1 MTRSP
6 KSIQPPN
13 SIRPGAAALLYT
25 PDGRYL
31 MQHRDRAPGNRFP
44 GWWCCF
50 GGGISAGETPV
61 AALRRELR
69 EEIGFQ
75 KAEPQQFTE
84 LTVTLPFAEP
94 CLERILYFAVELPAD
109 DTAGLRLG
117 EGAAMA
123 LWRPAELA
131 REERVVPW
139 DLAAVLMHAR
149 RAALFSGR
157 PSPRRD

>member
-1 MTRSP
+1 MP
-6 KSIQPPN
+6 ADP
-13 SIRPGAAALLYT
+13 RPGAAALLYT

-31 MQHRDRAPGNRFP
+31 MQHRDRRAGNRFP

-50 GGGISAGETPV
+50 GGGIEPGESAS

-69 EEIGFQ
+69 EEIGFR
-75 KAEPQQFTE
+75 ARSLRRFTE
-84 LTVTLPFAEP
+84 FALELPFAEP
-94 CLERILYFAVELPAD
+94 CRERIIYFAVPLGAGD
-109 DTAGLRLG
+109 IAGLRLA
-117 EGAAMA
+117 EGAAMT

-149 RAALFSGR
+149 RARLFRGR
-157 PSPRRD
+157 ASPR